1 MDGSREGK
9 DKGGSMEGKSRG
21 GSVGGGQGV
30 NP

>member
-1 MDGSREGK
+1 MDGFREGK
-9 DKGGSMEGKSRG
+9 GKGGSMEGKSRG